1 MSPISAKLPPLFMCR
16 CYLCIQR
23 TIPFY
28 VVFKWFCPKCEESD
42 EDSEDDSDNDSDE
55 DSDEGSDEDSDED
68 SDEKSGKNGKGQN
81 KKASTRSRNRF
92 QRLFDIL
99 TPEQHDAVEKSLIRA
114 GKFKESRKKIRMTA
128 GV

>member
-1 MSPISAKLPPLFMCR
+1 MCR

-23 TIPFY
+23 TIPFC
-28 VVFKWFCPKCEESD
+28 VVFIWFCPKCEESD

-92 QRLFDIL
+92 QRLFGL
-99 TPEQHDAVEKSLIRA
+99 TSSPRNN
-114 GKFKESRKKIRMTA
+114 MTPWIKA
-128 GV
+128 R